1 MCVVG
6 RRGRRLVSF
15 TIINISKPFDEQF
28 FLFSSSLHLQSSSSN
43 LLPPLHPVV
52 SSTSRLPI
60 SSWVYH
66 PPRINLSCPNH
77 QLTYPTVNSLHQP
90 VATEEL
96 RGMEQTQTQRRIS
109 PILIDDRL
117 ILFCNGSLCMG
128 WQWRFARLPQ

>member
-28 FLFSSSLHLQSSSSN
+28 FLFSSFLHLQSSSSN

-60 SSWVYH
+60 SSWVNHVHHKHNHEVSTY
-66 PPRINLSCPNH
+66 RRSVALTRSCCSTIQSSLSER
-77 QLTYPTVNSLHQP
+77 QLHRGERVSRQAFWARDYCNSALPDIDLSYPL
-90 VATEEL
+90 
-96 RGMEQTQTQRRIS
+96 GK
-109 PILIDDRL
+109 
-117 ILFCNGSLCMG
+117 G
-128 WQWRFARLPQ
+128 